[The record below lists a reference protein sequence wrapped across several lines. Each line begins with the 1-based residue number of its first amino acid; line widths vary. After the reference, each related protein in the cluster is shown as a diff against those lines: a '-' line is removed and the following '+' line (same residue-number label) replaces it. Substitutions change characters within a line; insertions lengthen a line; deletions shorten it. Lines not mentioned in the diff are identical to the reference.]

1 MSEINVT
8 PFVDVMLCLLIIFMV
23 AAPLMTVGV
32 PIDLPDTSAEALPS
46 EEEEPLTVTLTP
58 EGAVM
63 VQTTE
68 VPLDELVARLQAV
81 AAERDST
88 RIFLRADG
96 AIPYER
102 VMTVMGALNAGGFRE
117 IGLVT
122 DRRRPAS
129 VKTGLAKTD
138 RGVKR
143 PCAGRFTHHR
153 RSMPGSF
160 CGSRSAAHCSA
171 TARRWSSR

>member
-1 MSEINVT
+1 MGASVAKSDGPRRRRGRGSRGTRPMSEINVT

-68 VPLDELVARLQAV
+68 VPIGELVARLQAV
-81 AAERDST
+81 AAEREST

-122 DRRRPAS
+122 DSGRPAS
-129 VKTGLAKTD
+129 QDGTGQDET
-138 RGVKR
+138 GE
-143 PCAGRFTHHR
+143 
-153 RSMPGSF
+153 
-160 CGSRSAAHCSA
+160 
-171 TARRWSSR
+171 